1 VDPGQR
7 SSDSEC
13 EIATFGNRNAAC
25 KKVDALYEA
34 SQRGAELSASTLDH
48 KDVADVTLTDVTL
61 TELTSSAFNNLVLY
75 YIPVGTSVDLE
86 RSLAENGCDEIIA
99 IARLAARLQ
108 RHRTRT
114 PASISVLHRHSI
126 AALAG
131 LFVAKATSSHFQSL
145 VTKSCR
151 AMAEIDSQIP
161 PDLLAPPPP
170 PAPLHSKNG
179 LFLTGASGF
188 LGVHVLSHVLQP
200 TTSAPVFCFLRGGCK
215 DHALSRRQHSAA
227 AANVELSWHRVTVI
241 VGDISLPLFG
251 LNAD

>member
-1 VDPGQR
+1 MMRP
-7 SSDSEC
+7 
-13 EIATFGNRNAAC
+13 
-25 KKVDALYEA
+25 ALY
-34 SQRGAELSASTLDH
+34 
-48 KDVADVTLTDVTL
+48 
-61 TELTSSAFNNLVLY
+61 
-75 YIPVGTSVDLE
+75 
-86 RSLAENGCDEIIA
+86 
-99 IARLAARLQ
+99 
-108 RHRTRT
+108 
-114 PASISVLHRHSI
+114 
-126 AALAG
+126 LAG
-131 LFVAKATSSHFQSL
+131 VFVAKATSSHFQSL

-215 DHALSRRQHSAA
+215 DDALSRRQHSAA

-251 LNAD
+251 LNADEFSALALNIIEVIIHNGAAVHWLQDHSCLRQTNVIATHTCARSAHAAAAAAFVHVSSSSSITPAERKAGGSAGSLLPPPAITDTMSGYAATKRVMRCEA